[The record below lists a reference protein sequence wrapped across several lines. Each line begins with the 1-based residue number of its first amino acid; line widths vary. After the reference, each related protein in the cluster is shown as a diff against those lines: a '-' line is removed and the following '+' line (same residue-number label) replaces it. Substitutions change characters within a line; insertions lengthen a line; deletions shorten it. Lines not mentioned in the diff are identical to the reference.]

1 MKQILAAILLTSGL
15 LQAQCPNLNCD
26 CPGKWTEIYNSTNTY
41 QSSYGSFVGSMDLYK
56 KWDFEIKATHE
67 ICGEVLGDYGKV
79 SRFSSYVRD
88 KKISTWTTEE
98 AAKKAVETECLVPK
112 IAPFTPIFSSG
123 GIYSS
128 SVSKETVKQ

>member
-1 MKQILAAILLTSGL
+1 MYITG
-15 LQAQCPNLNCD
+15 
-26 CPGKWTEIYNSTNTY
+26 STDVY
-41 QSSYGSFVGSMDLYK
+41 R

-98 AAKKAVETECLVPK
+98 AAKKAVETVCLLP
-112 IAPFTPIFSSG
+112 TPTSFLMDG

-128 SVSKETVKQ
+128 PVVNEMVKP